1 MSRTP
6 SVVFMLFVRRR
17 VTSKQAIVMA
27 TSSVLIANF
36 AGCFSNA
43 SSQVEHANVAFDV
56 CTDGEHVVFASASG
70 DLFQFNL
77 NARKVS
83 RLTKTTEIESSPVYS
98 SDGKNVIYTAAS
110 IDGKNSHV
118 FRIMPDGTQ
127 SEQLT
132 RGTEVFD
139 WKPVYSRDG
148 SQIAFAR
155 AHKHRPYSMGGWTWD
170 DWDIYVMDVDGSN
183 VARLTHN
190 NYYGISGV
198 EFSPSGRSILFSADN
213 NRAASDLDKNVFKIS
228 VNGSDFPKPGVP
240 QPTSISK
247 YAAWASEPAF
257 SPDGK
262 TIVVISDR
270 KSSYQYDL
278 LLIDADFANT
288 KSLNATTVSRYN
300 KHPVFAENGRRV
312 FFLAGTERNAGSRS
326 IFSLWSIDVDGTNA
340 KEIADSELFTDPM
353 NWSTPK

>member
-1 MSRTP
+1 MT
-6 SVVFMLFVRRR
+6 
-17 VTSKQAIVMA
+17 
-27 TSSVLIANF
+27 TSSVLIATFLIATF
-36 AGCFSNA
+36 AGCFSDS

-56 CTDGEHVVFASASG
+56 CPDGELVVFASAGG
-70 DLFQFNL
+70 DLFQFNV
-77 NARKVS
+77 NTRTVS
-83 RLTKTTEIESSPVYS
+83 QLTKSTAIESSPVYS

-110 IDGKNSHV
+110 TDRNNSHI
-118 FRIMPDGTQ
+118 FRIMSDGTQ

-132 RGTEVFD
+132 RGTEAFD
-139 WKPVYSRDG
+139 LMPVYSLDG
-148 SQIAFAR
+148 LQIAFAR

-198 EFSPSGRSILFSADN
+198 EFSPNGTSIFFSADN
-213 NRAASDLDKNVFKIS
+213 NRVASDLDTNVFEVS
-228 VNGSDFPKPGVP
+228 ANGSVPPKPGVP
-240 QPTSISK
+240 QPTSIGK

-262 TIVVISDR
+262 TMVVISDR
-270 KSSYQYDL
+270 KSSYKYDL

-300 KHPVFAENGRRV
+300 KNPVFAEDGRRV
-312 FFLAGTERNAGSRS
+312 FFLAGTKWNSGSRP

-340 KEIADSELFTDPM
+340 REIADSELFTAPM
-353 NWSTPK
+353 KWPTTR